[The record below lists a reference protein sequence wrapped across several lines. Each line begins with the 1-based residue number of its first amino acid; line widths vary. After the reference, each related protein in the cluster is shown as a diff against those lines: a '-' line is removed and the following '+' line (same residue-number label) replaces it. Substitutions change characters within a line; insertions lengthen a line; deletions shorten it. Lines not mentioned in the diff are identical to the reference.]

1 MQCAVFAVD
10 ALIWRKEFGVKDIT
24 EDKLDR
30 GLMDSGSLYARGTDA
45 QGGRVLIFSVRRFH
59 IFHMIS
65 TIICIQNHRKLDLS

>member
-65 TIICIQNHRKLDLS
+65 TILHVFLCL